1 MFGYIRPVQSEL
13 KVKDAELYKALYCG
27 LCRVMKKEVSSVL
40 PLSISYDYVLLA
52 AVRAGLSGETFWA
65 EHQICPYKPYRRKKM
80 ARPVKA
86 LSDTAITA
94 LILTK

>member
-52 AVRAGLSGETFWA
+52 AVRAGLSGETFWNTRFA
-65 EHQICPYKPYRRKKM
+65 PTNPIAAKKWHG
-80 ARPVKA
+80 
-86 LSDTAITA
+86 L
-94 LILTK
+94 